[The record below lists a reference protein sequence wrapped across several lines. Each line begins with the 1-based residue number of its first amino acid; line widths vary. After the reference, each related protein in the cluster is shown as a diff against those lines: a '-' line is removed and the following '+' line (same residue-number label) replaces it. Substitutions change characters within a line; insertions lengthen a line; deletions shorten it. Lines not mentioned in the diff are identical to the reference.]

1 MGGGMSHNVEQQRNA
16 TLYAFAFLARM
27 CVALNELNA

>member
-1 MGGGMSHNVEQQRNA
+1 MALNVQQQRNA

-27 CVALNELNA
+27 CVAVNELN